1 MPVLEKLKKPENA
14 AALSAAVTGL
24 LVHMYGLVTALH
36 NYDDIAVQPA
46 GYGTGTASGRW
57 LLTIFGDLFQKLF
70 GAYNLP
76 WLNGILFILL
86 IALAAGFIVSLLD
99 IRNPRYGAVI
109 GMIFV
114 SFPAFT
120 NTMFFRYTVIY
131 YGIAMLMSVLAAWI
145 IDRHRLGIGFSALL
159 TMLGLAIYQGYV
171 PVTITLLVML
181 LIRQTL
187 QDNVHWKQLLK
198 KAAGYAASLA
208 AGLVMYFVSVKISV
222 GIKDVAL
229 NSYQGINQMG
239 KISLGKI
246 PELLWRTFSNF
257 YTMPAENHYALATM
271 NIVKIAYICLW
282 VICLLILGYTLY
294 IKKPAAIMAAASA
307 VLMCIVFPMAVD
319 FIVFMCPD
327 SIIYTIMV
335 YSFALVLCLPFMLI
349 ENMPSG
355 DGKWKQAVG
364 AVKKAAVIAVG
375 IVIFCYSYQAN
386 VNYTAMYYTNRQIEN
401 YVSGIVTQVRMTED
415 FDSTKKWAFIGKIDD
430 PLMGN
435 VWQNQ
440 QVIGAGSTNNTNRDF
455 LVAYSWKR
463 WFGAYTGYNIPLASD
478 DSVQELKKSAQVQEM
493 PCWPDNG
500 SVQVIGDTV
509 VIKFQDEPAEN

>member
-1 MPVLEKLKKPENA
+1 MPDLNRLKKPTTA
-14 AALSAAVTGL
+14 AAVSAVITGM

-57 LLTIFGDLFQKLF
+57 LLTLLGDLFKELF
-70 GAYNLP
+70 GGHNLP
-76 WLNGILFILL
+76 WMNGILYIVLT
-86 IALAAGFIVSLLD
+86 ALASGFIVLLLE
-99 IRNPRYGAVI
+99 IREPRHAAVI
-109 GMIFV
+109 GMVMV

-131 YGIAMLMSVLAAWI
+131 YGAAFLFAVLAAWV
-145 IDRHRLGIGFSALL
+145 IDRHRLGVLFSALL
-159 TMLGLAIYQGYV
+159 TMLGLAIYQAYI
-171 PVTITLLVML
+171 PVTIALFVMM

-187 QDNVHWKQLLK
+187 QKGTEWKSLLK
-198 KAAGYAASLA
+198 KGIGYALSVVL
-208 AGLVMYFVSVKISV
+208 GLVMYLVSVKISLAV
-222 GIKDVAL
+222 SHAAL
-229 NSYQGINQMG
+229 NSYQGINEMG
-239 KISLGKI
+239 NISLRKLPSI
-246 PELLWRTFSNF
+246 VWRAFANF
-257 YTMPAENHYALATM
+257 YTMPLDNRYALATADM
-271 NIVKIAYICLW
+271 VKICYVCLW
-282 VICLLILGYTLY
+282 LVSLFVLGYTLY
-294 IKKPAAIMAAASA
+294 AGKTKGIIAAAAA
-307 VLMCIVFPMAVD
+307 VLMCIFFPLAAD
-319 FIVFMCPD
+319 FIVVMCPE

-335 YSFALVLCLPFMLI
+335 YSFALVLCLPVMLI

-355 DGKWKQAVG
+355 DGIWKQVTG
-364 AVKKAAVIAVG
+364 AAKKAVLITIG
-375 IVIFCYSYQAN
+375 IIIFCYSYQAN

-415 FDSTKKWAFIGKIDD
+415 FDSAKKWAFIGEIDD

-478 DSVQELKKSAQVQEM
+478 ERIQELADSVQVQEM
-493 PCWPDNG
+493 PCWPDQG
-500 SVQVIGDTV
+500 SVQVIDDTV
-509 VIKFQDEPAEN
+509 VIKFADEQDQ